1 MKKVLFFWTSVIF
14 FFSCSNEME
23 ENNFCDNENFAIQQE
38 TGIKKD
44 IINYLTNVKFSKFPS
59 RAMKD
64 ISISPFI

>member
-1 MKKVLFFWTSVIF
+1 
-14 FFSCSNEME
+14 ME